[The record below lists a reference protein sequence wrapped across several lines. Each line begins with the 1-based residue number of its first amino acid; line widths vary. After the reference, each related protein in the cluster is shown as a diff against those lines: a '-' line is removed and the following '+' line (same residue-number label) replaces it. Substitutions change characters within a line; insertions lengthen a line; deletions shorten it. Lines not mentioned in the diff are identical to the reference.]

1 MRTALVIWA
10 LKLGWAVQASA
21 AQAPLPALPAS
32 EPFEQA
38 LPAAQPPVT
47 YTAAELDRI
56 VSPIALYPDPL
67 LAQVLAA
74 ATFSGPGARRGKL
87 GRRPSLLVEQ
97 RTGGGNK

>member
-32 EPFEQA
+32 EPLEQA

-56 VSPIALYPDPL
+56 VSLIAMGPER
-67 LAQVLAA
+67 AVAA
-74 ATFSGPGARRGKL
+74 AVSVGPGNDGLRHGMD
-87 GRRPSLLVEQ
+87 
-97 RTGGGNK
+97 

>member
-1 MRTALVIWA
+1 MRAALVFWA
-10 LKLGWAVQASA
+10 LKLVWAVQAGA
-21 AQAPLPALPAS
+21 RQPPLPALPAS
-32 EPFEQA
+32 EPLEQA

-74 ATFSGPGARRGKL
+74 ATFSDQVPDAANWADDHHYLSRRAL
-87 GRRPSLLVEQ
+87 A
-97 RTGGGNK
+97 GG